1 MKKLFLFAMAA
12 VALASC
18 SESDELALSQAQQ
31 EAGRGEVAFS
41 VYANRT
47 TRAGKEGVMDMTNLQ
62 NADAGFGIFGYH
74 TNNSLYDPQNSE
86 PNFMYNQRVTWNTDE
101 NKWTYDP
108 VKYWPNEFGENAVS
122 NDIDYVSFFAYAPYV
137 EFDPISG
144 VALVPEMPV
153 PETDEPLTPEEESQ
167 MEQLKEQ
174 LKNQIQWKNITGASR
189 NGDKGDPFIRYM
201 VDTNPS
207 TSVDLMWGVA
217 ADNSFQGLA
226 NPAVTSKEGECFI
239 NLSKQIGVNQT
250 INWRFHHALAK
261 LDVQIIAAC
270 DVATEGTTEY
280 APAADAI
287 RVDDSTRVYLR
298 WIEFSGFAMSG
309 ALSLNSKAPQA
320 HWLNYDGATE
330 LKSTTIRFNDGLLNG
345 KEGILD
351 NVNPNEVVLGAL
363 NPELIEEP
371 TPLVNPDDA
380 QKPAWLAKNKGIPT
394 DKYANVFKG
403 ATENKT
409 SFYVIPTN
417 APLTINML
425 YDIETMDTQLNKYL
439 SDGVTPGARISNEI
453 TKELRDVKIEAGKA
467 YTIKIVVGLE
477 SVKVNVEEVKGWE
490 NATGEDGEKV
500 DMPYNPARRLTVDM
514 QGIYLRSTWNV
525 VKDAM
530 KTHEAEHPG
539 TRFTLKTTTD
549 IRPLNFTTSTDKY
562 RTYTGTNGKN
572 YQLIQSYTDRSKT
585 SSYYLWV
592 EDNVTIDNGTYFPAY
607 RNSPIDNPSTPG
619 NIIDPNTIYSSY
631 YNMDSLRFISAM
643 PFKDGMKGLFIKEQA
658 GSNRAVTEF
667 EVIQSTTDP
676 KLVTVK
682 VYAGSGITA
691 FQKDFNTTTLRVN
704 TGFKVQGPNAS
715 TDLGWFVVE

>member
-62 NADAGFGIFGYH
+62 GEKAGFGIFGYH

-86 PNFMYNQRVTWNTDE
+86 PNFMYNQRVTWNTGE

-144 VALVPEMPV
+144 VALMPEM
-153 PETDEPLTPEEESQ
+153 PETDEPLTPEKES
-167 MEQLKEQ
+167 Q

-189 NGDKGDPFIRYM
+189 NGDKGDPFIRYK

-217 ADNSFQGLA
+217 ADNSFRGLA
-226 NPAVTSKEGECFI
+226 NPSAVTVNPDECFI
-239 NLSKQIGVNQT
+239 NLSKQIGVDQT
-250 INWRFHHALAK
+250 INWKFYHALAK
-261 LDVQIIAAC
+261 LDVQIVAAC

-280 APAADAI
+280 TPDEESI
-287 RVDDSTRVYLR
+287 PVDPFTGVYLR

-330 LKSTTIRFNDGLLNG
+330 LKAPTIRFNDGLLNG
-345 KEGILD
+345 KEGIAN

-363 NPELIEEP
+363 NPVIIEEP
-371 TPLVNPDDA
+371 TPLEGPIVDGVETGG
-380 QKPAWLAKNKGIPT
+380 WTAKKKGIPT
-394 DKYANVFKG
+394 DQFVNVFDG
-403 ATENKT
+403 ATVDETTGVLQN
-409 SFYVIPTN
+409 SIFVIPTN

-425 YDIETMDTQLNKYL
+425 YDIETKDTQLNKYL
-439 SDGVTPGARISNEI
+439 SDGVTPGTRISNEI
-453 TKELRDVKIEAGKA
+453 TQELRNVNIVAGRA

-477 SVKVNVEEVKGWE
+477 SVKVDVEENGVAEWE
-490 NATGEDGEKV
+490 NATGEKGAKF
-500 DMPYNPARRLTVDM
+500 DMPYNPA
-514 QGIYLRSTWNV
+514 
-525 VKDAM
+525 
-530 KTHEAEHPG
+530 E
-539 TRFTLKTTTD
+539 
-549 IRPLNFTTSTDKY
+549 PLAVGM
-562 RTYTGTNGKN
+562 TGTFFSTSEQRPFHFDVIEEVENPETHKQYLKVKVTPNKRYPNDNIFYFLVEKGTNINNGVDYKTYN
-572 YQLIQSYTDRSKT
+572 KDTFKENGDDDFTAFKWHVPEAHFVSPLSFSQVKGGTFYKSNGDDPLLEYTFTVS
-585 SSYYLWV
+585 
-592 EDNVTIDNGTYFPAY
+592 EG
-607 RNSPIDNPSTPG
+607 STPDKVRITISDG
-619 NIIDPNTIYSSY
+619 ATWETTATNEFVNDGYQHGHPNNNKYFGY
-631 YNMDSLRFISAM
+631 
-643 PFKDGMKGLFIKEQA
+643 
-658 GSNRAVTEF
+658 
-667 EVIQSTTDP
+667 
-676 KLVTVK
+676 
-682 VYAGSGITA
+682 
-691 FQKDFNTTTLRVN
+691 
-704 TGFKVQGPNAS
+704 
-715 TDLGWFVVE
+715 FVVE

>member
-62 NADAGFGIFGYH
+62 NANAGFGIFGYH

-86 PNFMYNQRVTWNTDE
+86 PNFMYNQRVTWNTEE

-144 VALVPEMPV
+144 VALMPEM
-153 PETDEPLTPEEESQ
+153 PETDEPLTPEQES
-167 MEQLKEQ
+167 Q

-201 VDTNPS
+201 VDVNPS

-226 NPAVTSKEGECFI
+226 NPAVTSKVGECFI

-261 LDVQIIAAC
+261 LDVQIIAAS

-280 APAADAI
+280 TPGADAI
-287 RVDDSTRVYLR
+287 PVDEFTRVYLR

-371 TPLVNPDDA
+371 TPLVNPDDD

-394 DKYANVFKG
+394 DKYANVFAG
-403 ATENKT
+403 ATEDKT
-409 SFYVIPTN
+409 SFFVIPTN

-439 SDGVTPGARISNEI
+439 SDGVTPGTRISNEI

-477 SVKVNVEEVKGWE
+477 SVKVTAEVVDWNDEAK
-490 NATGEDGEKV
+490 AVDV
-500 DMPYNPARRLTVDM
+500 DMP
-514 QGIYLRSTWNV
+514 
-525 VKDAM
+525 
-530 KTHEAEHPG
+530 H
-539 TRFTLKTTTD
+539 
-549 IRPLNFTTSTDKY
+549 
-562 RTYTGTNGKN
+562 
-572 YQLIQSYTDRSKT
+572 
-585 SSYYLWV
+585 
-592 EDNVTIDNGTYFPAY
+592 
-607 RNSPIDNPSTPG
+607 NPSTLGQAASMANAYVYPAETPYTYKG
-619 NIIDPNTIYSSY
+619 EFTVNENTNTVNYA
-631 YNMDSLRFISAM
+631 ISATLANAEGGKYIM
-643 PFKDGMKGLFIKEQA
+643 NDMAYFLGALYRSGSGVTEITYKDVKYTWDETRGNNGSNWANA
-658 GSNRAVTEF
+658 GSTLIWKLKTEYLGKTLPDSF
-667 EVIQSTTDP
+667 IFGTNKGDLKFTM
-676 KLVTVK
+676 K
-682 VYAGSGITA
+682 V
-691 FQKDFNTTTLRVN
+691 N
-704 TGFKVQGPNAS
+704 P
-715 TDLGWFVVE
+715 

>member
-144 VALVPEMPV
+144 VALMPEM
-153 PETDEPLTPEEESQ
+153 PETDEPLTPEEES
-167 MEQLKEQ
+167 Q

-201 VDTNPS
+201 VDVNPS

-239 NLSKQIGVNQT
+239 NLSKQVGVNQT

-261 LDVQIIAAC
+261 LDVQIIAAS

-280 APAADAI
+280 TPTDAI
-287 RVDDSTRVYLR
+287 PVDEFTRVYLR

-371 TPLVNPDDA
+371 TPLVNPDDV

-394 DKYANVFKG
+394 DKYANVFAG
-403 ATENKT
+403 ATEDKT
-409 SFYVIPTN
+409 SFFVIPTN

-439 SDGVTPGARISNEI
+439 SDGVTPGTRISNEI

-477 SVKVNVEEVKGWE
+477 SVKVDVEEVAQWG
-490 NATGEDGEKV
+490 NDATGEDGEKV
-500 DMPYNPARRLTVDM
+500 DMPYNPARRLVPGFVGAMLPTSFNYTDASDVTSDKRTIHFTV
-514 QGIYLRSTWNV
+514 
-525 VKDAM
+525 
-530 KTHEAEHPG
+530 
-539 TRFTLKTTTD
+539 TD
-549 IRPLNFTTSTDKY
+549 
-562 RTYTGTNGKN
+562 TYTDENGK
-572 YQLIQSYTDRSKT
+572 T
-585 SSYYLWV
+585 YLKLDTRGAESNVFIVWV
-592 EDNVTIDNGTYFPAY
+592 EEGATANNGKAYGLYGKNNDDPSKPGPKVTP
-607 RNSPIDNPSTPG
+607 NSYALGSN
-619 NIIDPNTIYSSY
+619 SY
-631 YNMDSLRFISAM
+631 PLGAFASVKFYEAR
-643 PFKDGMKGLFIKEQA
+643 PFEVGMKGTFIYQGKKIGSFEVKESTDPNKVKLIVHTP
-658 GSNRAVTEF
+658 GSTTKEGDANKTSLYVNNGQVWNPIPGNGVSGWYIVTE
-667 EVIQSTTDP
+667 
-676 KLVTVK
+676 
-682 VYAGSGITA
+682 
-691 FQKDFNTTTLRVN
+691 
-704 TGFKVQGPNAS
+704 
-715 TDLGWFVVE
+715 

>member
-62 NADAGFGIFGYH
+62 GEKAGFGIFGYH

-86 PNFMYNQRVTWNTDE
+86 PNFMYNQRVTWNTEE

-144 VALVPEMPV
+144 VALMPEM
-153 PETDEPLTPEEESQ
+153 PETDEPLTPEQES
-167 MEQLKEQ
+167 Q

-201 VDTNPS
+201 VDVNPS

-261 LDVQIIAAC
+261 LDVQIIAAS

-280 APAADAI
+280 TPTDAI
-287 RVDDSTRVYLR
+287 PVDEFTRVYLR

-330 LKSTTIRFNDGLLNG
+330 LKANTIRFNDGLLNG

-371 TPLVNPDDA
+371 TPLVNPDDD

-394 DKYANVFKG
+394 DKYANVFAG
-403 ATENKT
+403 ATEDKT
-409 SFYVIPTN
+409 SFFVIPTN

-439 SDGVTPGARISNEI
+439 SDGVTPGTRISNEI

-477 SVKVNVEEVKGWE
+477 SVKVDVQEVAEWE

-500 DMPYNPARRLTVDM
+500 DMPYNPARRLAINM
-514 QGIYLRSTWNV
+514 NGIMWPKSEVEAGVNRPYKFNVTGTKEINGDTYLAIFQENPTPAYTYY
-525 VKDAM
+525 VKDGAL
-530 KTHEAEHPG
+530 A
-539 TRFTLKTTTD
+539 
-549 IRPLNFTTSTDKY
+549 
-562 RTYTGTNGKN
+562 
-572 YQLIQSYTDRSKT
+572 
-585 SSYYLWV
+585 
-592 EDNVTIDNGTYFPAY
+592 DNGQYFQTYDE
-607 RNSPIDNPSTPG
+607 NG
-619 NIIDPNTIYSSY
+619 NEVDHIKNAWTIGQVQF
-631 YNMDSLRFISAM
+631 REATT
-643 PFKDGMKGLFIKEQA
+643 FKPGMKGKFCHQDNYTYSSFYSFDVEQDPEYD
-658 GSNRAVTEF
+658 NRA
-667 EVIQSTTDP
+667 I
-676 KLVTVK
+676 VTVK
-682 VYAGSGITA
+682 KPNG
-691 FQKDFNTTTLRVN
+691 TLFYKWSVSKTFKYVN
-704 TGFKVQGPNAS
+704 DGNKHGASKTWSIFPTKSNGDKLDNYNSYIGFYIY
-715 TDLGWFVVE
+715 